1 MLKEVVIVTGKSLKS
16 EDSER
21 IKPKTGRRLMV
32 SPTAWDRVIIG
43 SNPIAPMMELGYV
56 SGLDPEFY
64 RFESCSGYNVA
75 VAQPR
80 RGTGL

>member
-1 MLKEVVIVTGKSLKS
+1 MLSGEDIVIKRLQKNKVG
-16 EDSER
+16 EGIE
-21 IKPKTGRRLMV
+21 PKTGRRLMV
-32 SPTAWDRVIIG
+32 SPTAWDRVIVG
-43 SNPIAPMMELGYV
+43 SNPIAPMMELEYV